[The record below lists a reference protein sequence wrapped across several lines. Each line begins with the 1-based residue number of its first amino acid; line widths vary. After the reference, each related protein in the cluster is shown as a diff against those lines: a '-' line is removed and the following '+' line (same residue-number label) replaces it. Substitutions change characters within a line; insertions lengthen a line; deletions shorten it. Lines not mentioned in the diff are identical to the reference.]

1 MERSVRKIAMVTL
14 FLIIIQIT
22 LGCVINAQKIET
34 NTKVKYILVV
44 DINGNGDYCSIQN
57 AIDNAEIGST
67 IYISKG
73 EYKEIIEIKKQINI
87 VGEDKDATL
96 INPISEKNKYAILI
110 GAPSVKIQ
118 GLNISN
124 GAPGLYS
131 NGIRI
136 TSSNNIIKECN
147 IYNNPIGI
155 AIWSS
160 ENRIENCTIWNCKD
174 EAIALLGSQYSE
186 CNNNN
191 IIDCEF
197 FNNCDGIELQ
207 YSKNNKISNCI
218 IYKNSH
224 SGIDA
229 ITESNDNNLI
239 SNCEI
244 YKNEVH
250 GIYLSSSSYNKI
262 IDCNIYDNDDG
273 NIIMN
278 IKSINNEIIK
288 TEKIAS
294 NLNINEDN
302 NEEKTTIEKI
312 KHFFNII
319 SNIKT
324 NKIGSIFRINNF

>member
-1 MERSVRKIAMVTL
+1 MERSVRKFAMVIL
-14 FLIIIQIT
+14 LLIILQI
-22 LGCVINAQKIET
+22 GVGYVIDAQKIVT
-34 NTKVKYILVV
+34 NSTKNYSLFV
-44 DINGNGDYCSIQN
+44 DINGNGDYISIQS
-57 AIDNAEIGST
+57 AIDNAEIGTT

-87 VGEDKDATL
+87 VGEGKDATL
-96 INPISEKNKYAILI
+96 INPISEKNKYAIRI
-110 GAPSVKIQ
+110 GAPSVNIQ
-118 GLNISN
+118 GLGITN

-131 NGIRI
+131 SGIRI
-136 TSSNNIIKECN
+136 TSSESIIKDCN

-160 ENRIENCTIWNCKD
+160 GNRIEDCSIWNCKD

-186 CNNNN
+186 CNNNK
-191 IIDCEF
+191 IINCVF

-207 YSKNNKISNCI
+207 YSKNNIISNCK

-229 ITESNDNNLI
+229 ITESNDNNMI
-239 SNCEI
+239 SDCDI

-278 IKSINNEIIK
+278 SKSKNNEIID
-288 TEKIAS
+288 S
-294 NLNINEDN
+294 NNMISNQHEQ
-302 NEEKTTIEKI
+302 KTTKIEKI
-312 KHFFNII
+312 KYFFDII
-319 SNIKT
+319 SNIK
-324 NKIGSIFRINNF
+324 NSKIDSILDINNF